1 MEQKNLLISVKHKQ
15 LIVPPS
21 NKVAALIPTAK
32 EITWRDS
39 PWLSIPHR
47 IEETKLLN
55 NIGYEVP
62 SPILS
67 YYDWSG
73 VTPFDTQK
81 STAAMLVSSKRGY
94 VLNSIGTGKTCAALF
109 AFDFLRQ
116 QGVAKKCLVVAPLS
130 TLTSVW
136 EREVFARFPHLEC
149 IALFGT
155 KAKRAKL
162 LEVPA
167 DIYVINH
174 DGIAVIK
181 DELLAMDFDVII
193 IDELA
198 VYRNASTKRWKILRP
213 LVAAAKYAWG
223 MTGAPTP
230 NEPTDAWGQVRLL
243 TPDRVSYSGRTFK
256 NKVMRQVS
264 TFRWIARP
272 EANEVVHEAMQP
284 AVRFTRDDSFDMPP
298 TTYGYRD
305 IAMTTEQIKAYKDM
319 FNNYSVE
326 VRQKKIT
333 AANEG
338 VKISKLL
345 QIASG
350 FIYGTDGVRKV
361 IKSNPR
367 FKLLIELIRE
377 SEEKVIVFTP
387 FKFSVTMISTILDK
401 YFSVESISGDTP
413 KKERDKIFLAFQQS
427 KHPRVLVAHPGC
439 MAHGITL
446 TKADTV
452 IWFAPIWSTEIYEQ
466 ACGRIT
472 RAGQDKHTHILHIVG
487 SKVEEKIY
495 KRLKSKQK
503 CQGILLDM
511 FKETT

>member
-1 MEQKNLLISVKHKQ
+1 MNNIFISTKHKRVM
-15 LIVPPS
+15 LPYS
-21 NKVAALIPTAK
+21 GKVAALIPTALTHEWQDGK
-32 EITWRDS
+32 
-39 PWLSIPHR
+39 WLSVPHKV
-47 IEETKLLN
+47 EETKLLN

-67 YYDWSG
+67 QYGWSG
-73 VTPFDTQK
+73 VKAFDTQI

-109 AFDFLRQ
+109 AYDFLRE
-116 QGVAKKCLVVAPLS
+116 QGVVKKCLVVAPLS

-136 EREVFARFPHLEC
+136 EREVFTRFNHLEC
-149 IALFGT
+149 ISLFGT
-155 KAKRAKL
+155 KSKRAKL
-162 LEVPA
+162 LQVPA

-174 DGIAVIK
+174 DGIAVIR
-181 DELLAMDFDVII
+181 
-193 IDELA
+193 DELA
-198 VYRNASTKRWKILRP
+198 AMNFDVVIVDELAIYRNAGTKRWKLLQP
-213 LVAAAKYAWG
+213 LVSAAKYAWG

-230 NEPTDAWGQVRLL
+230 NEPTDAWGQVKLL
-243 TPDRVSYSGRTFK
+243 TPERVSYSGRAFK
-256 NKVMRQVS
+256 AKVMRQVS

-272 EANEVVHEAMQP
+272 EAYDVVHEAMQP
-284 AVRFTRDDSFDMPP
+284 AVRYTRDDSFDMPP
-298 TTYGYRD
+298 TTYGYRSID
-305 IAMTTEQIKAYKDM
+305 MTREQETAYKAM
-319 FNNYSVE
+319 MSSYAVE
-326 VRQKKIT
+326 VREKKIT

-338 VKISKLL
+338 VKISKML

-350 FIYGTDGVRKV
+350 FIYGHDGVRKI

-367 FKLLIELIRE
+367 FKLLIEMIRE
-377 SEEKVIVFTP
+377 SDEKVIVFTP
-387 FKFSVTMISTILDK
+387 FKFSVTMISTVLEQ
-401 YFSVESISGDTP
+401 YFTVDSISGETP
-413 KKERDKIFLAFQQS
+413 KAERDRIFTSFQQS
-427 KHPRVLVAHPGC
+427 MHPKVLVAHPGC

-452 IWFAPIWSTEIYEQ
+452 IWFAPVWSTEIYEQ

-495 KRLKSKQK
+495 KRLEGKQK